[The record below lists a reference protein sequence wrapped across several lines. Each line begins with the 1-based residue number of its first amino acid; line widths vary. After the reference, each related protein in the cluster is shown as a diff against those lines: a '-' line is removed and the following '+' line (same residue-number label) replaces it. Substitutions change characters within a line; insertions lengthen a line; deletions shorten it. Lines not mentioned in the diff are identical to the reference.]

1 LHDRFMALAPEA
13 VTAPKVAR
21 LVTAEFGDDA
31 RVAGTTARMLDRVA
45 FDRDDRPT
53 DADRTEVARGIADLE
68 QLRRHTAA
76 PARHL
81 DSSEPVETLS
91 R

>member
-1 LHDRFMALAPEA
+1 
-13 VTAPKVAR
+13 
-21 LVTAEFGDDA
+21 
-31 RVAGTTARMLDRVA
+31 MLDRVA
-45 FDRDDRPT
+45 LDGGYRPT

-81 DSSEPVETLS
+81 DSTEAVEALS